1 MSGKCPSL
9 REKGISF
16 WTVHE
21 DAVAEAGVELAVHL
35 RDILRRP
42 ESADVDGFG
51 PFQRV
56 EALLACGETIQRA
69 VADVLEAND
78 SLPES
83 GESNVVFQT
92 AMRALHKAVTP
103 ALEFFEAPDLNDA
116 SAGREF
122 VETAVLVACT
132 VLSAFASLGIGAEAP
147 RMVDAFVMSMSYIGQ
162 RKDKESSEPD
172 EFSSSRKLLVTSDEV
187 LEFSVPG
194 IAALIASDD
203 ALVTGLSGV
212 SALLAEYVTSRTL
225 ALVDGELTDEARA
238 VSETHARVAV
248 HVLSRLSKA
257 VPAVACE
264 PRVVEATQTAVT
276 ALQRF
281 EGAEIVEEMTTEL
294 LDVWKTGRSRLM
306 CESNSAPA
314 D

>member
-1 MSGKCPSL
+1 MSGKSP
-9 REKGISF
+9 RISF
-16 WTVHE
+16 WSVHE

-69 VADVLEAND
+69 VADVLEANE

-83 GESNVVFQT
+83 AESNLVFQA

-103 ALEFFEAPDLNDA
+103 ALEFFEAPDLNDPSAA
-116 SAGREF
+116 SEF

-147 RMVDAFVMSMSYIGQ
+147 RMANAFVKSMSYIGQ
-162 RKDKESSEPD
+162 RKENEISELES
-172 EFSSSRKLLVTSDEV
+172 EFSSRQKSLVTSDEV

-194 IAALIASDD
+194 IATLIAGD
-203 ALVTGLSGV
+203 ATLVTGLSGV
-212 SALLAEYVTSRTL
+212 SSLLAEYVESRAL

-248 HVLSRLSKA
+248 HVLGRLIKA
-257 VPAVACE
+257 MPAVAGE
-264 PRVVEATQTAVT
+264 PRVQESTQTAVA
-276 ALQRF
+276 ALQAF
-281 EGAEIVEEMTTEL
+281 ERADAVEEMTKEL
-294 LDVWKTGRSRLM
+294 IDVRDMGQSTR
-306 CESNSAPA
+306 
-314 D
+314 